1 MCDGNSAWRFAT
13 AIAPHFGGAILC
25 DKKAHCFQH
34 CAFFMLSTSAIAL
47 LAVGIIVVLITPGP
61 TNTLLAAAG
70 LRQGVRRS
78 LPLIAAELAGYLV
91 SISVWGH
98 FLAQAAHALPW
109 LPSLLRVAAGVYI
122 AYLAVDMWRAAVALP
137 DSTQRASGMRT
148 LFVATLLNPKGLL
161 FAGTIFPA
169 IAFAHVS
176 AYAMAMLIFAC
187 LLVPIAL
194 AWIAFGAALGS
205 GKLTWLNP
213 VKMQRGAS
221 IVLGVFSLSLAWAAL
236 H

>member
-1 MCDGNSAWRFAT
+1 MLSAT
-13 AIAPHFGGAILC
+13 AF
-25 DKKAHCFQH
+25 
-34 CAFFMLSTSAIAL
+34 AL

-70 LRQGVRRS
+70 LRQGVQRS

-91 SISVWGH
+91 SISAWGR
-98 FLAQAAHALPW
+98 FLAHAAHALPW
-109 LPSLLRVAAGVYI
+109 LPSLLRVAAGLYI

-137 DSTQRASGMRT
+137 DSSQRTGGMRA

-169 IAFAHVS
+169 VAFTQMP
-176 AYAMAMLIFAC
+176 AYVAAMLTFAC
-187 LLVPIAL
+187 LAVPVAL

-205 GKLTWLNP
+205 GKLWLDP

>member
-1 MCDGNSAWRFAT
+1 
-13 AIAPHFGGAILC
+13 
-25 DKKAHCFQH
+25 
-34 CAFFMLSTSAIAL
+34 MLSSSDIAL
-47 LAVGIIVVLITPGP
+47 LALGIIAVLVTPGP

-70 LRQGVRRS
+70 LRQGIQR
-78 LPLIAAELAGYLV
+78 
-91 SISVWGH
+91 
-98 FLAQAAHALPW
+98 ALPW

-122 AYLAVDMWRAAVALP
+122 AYLAVDMWSAAVALP

-169 IAFAHVS
+169 IAFAQVP
-176 AYAMAMLIFAC
+176 AYAVAMLMFAC
-187 LLVPIAL
+187 LLVPIAFV
-194 AWIAFGAALGS
+194 WIAFGAALGS

>member
-1 MCDGNSAWRFAT
+1 
-13 AIAPHFGGAILC
+13 
-25 DKKAHCFQH
+25 
-34 CAFFMLSTSAIAL
+34 MLSTSAIAL
-47 LAVGIIVVLITPGP
+47 LAIGIIVVLITPGP

-70 LRQGVRRS
+70 LRQGVSRS
-78 LPLIAAELAGYLV
+78 LPLIAAELAGYLL

-98 FLAQAAHALPW
+98 FLAQASHALPW

-148 LFVATLLNPKGLL
+148 LFVATLVNPKGLL

-169 IAFAHVS
+169 VAFAHVP
-176 AYAMAMLIFAC
+176 AYATAMLMFAC

-205 GKLTWLNP
+205 GKLTRLNP

>member
-1 MCDGNSAWRFAT
+1 MFPAT
-13 AIAPHFGGAILC
+13 AF
-25 DKKAHCFQH
+25 
-34 CAFFMLSTSAIAL
+34 AL

-70 LRQGVRRS
+70 LRHGVRPS
-78 LPLIAAELAGYLV
+78 LPLIAGELAGYLV
-91 SISVWGH
+91 SISAWGR
-98 FLAQAAHALPW
+98 FLAHASHALPW
-109 LPSLLRVAAGVYI
+109 LPSLLRVAAGLYI

-137 DSTQRASGMRT
+137 ESPQRTSGMRM
-148 LFVATLLNPKGLL
+148 LFVATLLNPKALL
-161 FAGTIFPA
+161 FAGTIFPS
-169 IAFAHVS
+169 IAFTQMP
-176 AYAMAMLIFAC
+176 AYVLAMLTFVC
-187 LLVPIAL
+187 LAVPIAL

-205 GKLTWLNP
+205 GKLWLDP

>member
-1 MCDGNSAWRFAT
+1 
-13 AIAPHFGGAILC
+13 
-25 DKKAHCFQH
+25 
-34 CAFFMLSTSAIAL
+34 MLSSSAIAL

-78 LPLIAAELAGYLV
+78 LPLIATELAGHLL

-137 DSTQRASGMRT
+137 DSTQRASGKRT

-176 AYAMAMLIFAC
+176 VYAVAMLIFAC

-205 GKLTWLNP
+205 GKLAWLNP

>member
-1 MCDGNSAWRFAT
+1 
-13 AIAPHFGGAILC
+13 
-25 DKKAHCFQH
+25 
-34 CAFFMLSTSAIAL
+34 MLSVSAVAM
-47 LAVGIIVVLITPGP
+47 LAIGIVVVLITPGP

-70 LRQGVRRS
+70 LRQGVQRS
-78 LPLIAAELAGYLV
+78 LPLIAAELAGYLI
-91 SISVWGH
+91 SISVWGR

-109 LPSLLRVAAGVYI
+109 LPSLLRVASGVYI

-137 DSTQRASGMRT
+137 VSTQRASGLRT

-169 IAFAHVS
+169 IAFAHWP
-176 AYAMAMLIFAC
+176 AYFAAMSIFAC

-205 GKLTWLNP
+205 GKLAWLNP
-213 VKMQRGAS
+213 VKVQRGAS

>member
-1 MCDGNSAWRFAT
+1 
-13 AIAPHFGGAILC
+13 
-25 DKKAHCFQH
+25 
-34 CAFFMLSTSAIAL
+34 MLSSPALAL

-70 LRQGVRRS
+70 LRQGVRLS
-78 LPLIAAELAGYLV
+78 LPLIAAELGGYLV

-109 LPSLLRVAAGVYI
+109 LPSFLRVAAGVYI

-137 DSTQRASGMRT
+137 DSTQRASGIRT

-161 FAGTIFPA
+161 FAGTIFPS
-169 IAFAHVS
+169 IAFTHLP

-187 LLVPIAL
+187 LVVPIAL

-221 IVLGVFSLSLAWAAL
+221 IVLGVFSLSIAWAAL

>member
-1 MCDGNSAWRFAT
+1 MAQRSGTGHTSVAAE
-13 AIAPHFGGAILC
+13 I
-25 DKKAHCFQH
+25 
-34 CAFFMLSTSAIAL
+34 STRMVQL
-47 LAVGIIVVLITPGP
+47 LA
-61 TNTLLAAAG
+61 
-70 LRQGVRRS
+70 R
-78 LPLIAAELAGYLV
+78 
-91 SISVWGH
+91 
-98 FLAQAAHALPW
+98 
-109 LPSLLRVAAGVYI
+109 
-122 AYLAVDMWRAAVALP
+122 
-137 DSTQRASGMRT
+137 GMRT

-169 IAFAHVS
+169 VAFAHLP
-176 AYAMAMLIFAC
+176 AYAFSMLMFAC

-205 GKLTWLNP
+205 GRLTWLNP

>member
-1 MCDGNSAWRFAT
+1 
-13 AIAPHFGGAILC
+13 
-25 DKKAHCFQH
+25 
-34 CAFFMLSTSAIAL
+34 MLSSSEIAL
-47 LAVGIIVVLITPGP
+47 LAVGIIVVLVTPGP

-70 LRQGVRRS
+70 LRQGMRRS

-137 DSTQRASGMRT
+137 ESAQQASGMRT

-169 IAFAHVS
+169 VAFVHVS
-176 AYAMAMLIFAC
+176 AYAVAMLMFAC

-205 GKLTWLNP
+205 GKLSWLNP
-213 VKMQRGAS
+213 VKMQRSAS
-221 IVLGVFSLSLAWAAL
+221 ILLGVFSLSLAWAAL